1 MKHTLYALKEKVVLL
16 LTAFISLIS
25 PIHGIILVLG
35 LLVISDLIFGVWRA
49 KKVGEKI
56 TSRAL
61 SATAF
66 KLIRYFGG
74 VLIFFFFEKY
84 MLADLIDILF
94 KIGKDSYIITKS
106 VAVFFALIELLSIKE
121 NTEVVFNISYWSSFR
136 KMMTAGKLI
145 KGEIKQLTK
154 DNDKNDTP
162 TP

>member
-1 MKHTLYALKEKVVLL
+1 M
-16 LTAFISLIS
+16 
-25 PIHGIILVLG
+25 VLG
-35 LLVISDLIFGVWRA
+35 LLVFSDLIFGVWRA
-49 KKVGEKI
+49 KKVGERI

-84 MLADLIDILF
+84 MLGDIIDVLF
-94 KIGKDSYIITKS
+94 KTGNDSYLLTKS
-106 VAVFFALIELLSIKE
+106 VGVFFGLIELLSIKE
-121 NTEVVFNISYWSSFR
+121 NTETVFGISYWSSFR

-154 DNDKNDTP
+154 DDDKTDTP
-162 TP
+162 TQ